1 MNTDEAKSLFEKLG
15 GMDAVNVAVDLFYN
29 KVLADDE
36 INHFFAGVNMQEQ
49 VIKQKTFLAT
59 VFGAPFHYPGKDLRE
74 AHAQL
79 VEMGLNDKHFDA
91 VVYHLIS
98 TLMELNVPEK
108 LISEVAKIAES
119 TRNEV
124 LGK

>member
-1 MNTDEAKSLFEKLG
+1 MNANKAKSLFEKLG
-15 GMDAVNVAVDLFYN
+15 GMDAINAAVDIFYA
-29 KVLADDE
+29 KVLADNE
-36 INHFFAGVNMQEQ
+36 INHFFKDVNMEAQ
-49 VIKQKTFLAT
+49 VVKLKTFLAM
-59 VFGAPFHYPGKDLRE
+59 VFGAPLKYPGKSLRE
-74 AHAQL
+74 AHTKL

-119 TRNEV
+119 TRNDV
-124 LGK
+124 LGR